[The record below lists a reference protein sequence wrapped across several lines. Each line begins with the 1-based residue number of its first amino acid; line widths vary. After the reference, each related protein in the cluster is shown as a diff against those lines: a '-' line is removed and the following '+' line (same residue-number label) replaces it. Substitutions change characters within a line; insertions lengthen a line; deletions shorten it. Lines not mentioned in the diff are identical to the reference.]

1 MSLTTKGSSR
11 IKKYRERLKSNP
23 ELYKTAKQSHAAY
36 MKMKRSEWTEEQKQL
51 NREQSRERMNRY
63 RKRKKAK
70 EAVEKKQP
78 RTRQELEKQ
87 KQQREKWKLS
97 KQKQREN
104 LSSQR
109 QRRIREKDRERKRK
123 KREELSPVI
132 PLQSTCASS
141 VEGSV
146 STPISTLSYG
156 TTSALNKAISRAKS
170 KLPKDPTKFADVLS
184 KLIEKAS
191 PRKSD
196 ALKEKGLGLSQKNRW
211 VNELSDTIK
220 ETYESMQGR
229 TKAQVH
235 VRREFVRQL
244 ATIVKNRN
252 KSKVCRT
259 LGINRKFF
267 TRSCEEFIQKKRSDA
282 ITMETE
288 KSIEDFFLDKKTF
301 Q

>member
-11 IKKYRERLKSNP
+11 MKKYRERLKSNP

-63 RKRKKAK
+63 REKKKAK

-132 PLQSTCASS
+132 PLESTCAF
-141 VEGSV
+141 SV
-146 STPISTLSYG
+146 STPISALSYG

-196 ALKEKGLGLSQKNRW
+196 ALKEKGLELSQKNRW

-220 ETYESMQGR
+220 ET
-229 TKAQVH
+229 
-235 VRREFVRQL
+235 
-244 ATIVKNRN
+244 
-252 KSKVCRT
+252 
-259 LGINRKFF
+259 
-267 TRSCEEFIQKKRSDA
+267 
-282 ITMETE
+282 
-288 KSIEDFFLDKKTF
+288 
-301 Q
+301 